1 MFKTSD
7 NSLFRGSYDFIFLP
21 VNQQLTAVKHTSYK
35 TEKLKRTSRL
45 TVMLNEREMRALNI
59 YCSRFRIKN
68 KSEFLRETL
77 MTAILKRFD
86 EEHPSLFEEPDPT
99 LFNRNGTK

>member
-1 MFKTSD
+1 VV
-7 NSLFRGSYDFIFLP
+7 R
-21 VNQQLTAVKHTSYK
+21 HTQYK
-35 TEKLKRTSRL
+35 AEKLKRTNRI

-99 LFNRNGTK
+99 LFNQNGTK